1 MIECKINYKLI
12 EQYMFDNGLSL
23 NMFCEK
29 CKISKSTFYKIKNN
43 KNCKLSSVLRISRVI
58 NIDFKNMFVS

>member
-1 MIECKINYKLI
+1 MFNNSLI
-12 EQYMFDNGLSL
+12 L
-23 NMFCEK
+23 NKFCEK

-58 NIDFKNMFVS
+58 NIDLKNMFVS